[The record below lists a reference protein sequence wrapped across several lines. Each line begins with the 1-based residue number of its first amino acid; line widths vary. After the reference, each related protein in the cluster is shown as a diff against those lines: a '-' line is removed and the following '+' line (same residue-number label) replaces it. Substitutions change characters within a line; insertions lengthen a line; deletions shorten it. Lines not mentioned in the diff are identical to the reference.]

1 MRQPHGTLAAL
12 GRGMRCRWTLI
23 ASAVVI
29 LNLLDAVFTLA
40 YTSSGLATEANP
52 FMNEALEAGPLAFM
66 VAKLSLVS
74 LAVLLLWR
82 LRSRRMAV
90 AGLLGATVTYTTLL
104 LYHLSA
110 VPHLVAA
117 HS

>member
-1 MRQPHGTLAAL
+1 MSAAEPSA
-12 GRGMRCRWTLI
+12 MRCRLTLI

-40 YTSSGLATEANP
+40 YTSSGVATEANP
-52 FMNEALEAGPLAFM
+52 VMDHALDASPLTFML
-66 VAKLSLVS
+66 VKLSLVS

-82 LRSRRMAV
+82 MRHRRTAV
-90 AGLLGATVTYTTLL
+90 VGLIGASVTYTTLL

-110 VPHLVAA
+110 VPQLVAM